1 MTGQPPLDAE
11 AGYLTSQL
19 AAGEQPRIGV
29 TLSTLTDD
37 QDRSVRRTL
46 PTVLGMRDLTLFMVL
61 IVVFISNTNG
71 VQFGGPIAFLYWALG
86 LITFLVPFALVTR
99 WLARRY
105 PGKCTPYLWIG
116 HILGPNWSFI
126 SAFCIWLP
134 GVLAVVSVIDNGL
147 IFIQYLLPTW
157 FVTPVQQCL
166 GIIVILAIATTLTC
180 LPLRWLKHLLSMFAI
195 LYLAVFALVGTAG
208 LWWLESGHPAALS
221 LNAPAAWQP
230 NAANFPIYG
239 VIILACLGV
248 NIPLLMSGEVGQK
261 RASKA
266 GIVHGD
272 SGRRALKRASL
283 YVWWGTILS
292 FLAYV
297 AGTFGIMIVVPA
309 SQAGSMTASVQ
320 VINIVFGPLGGNI
333 VDIVLALSQIAITM
347 AFILMFARVL
357 IAVSRD
363 RRLNPLLAS
372 VNRHGVPVR
381 SIIVQATIVAC
392 VTILSFVA
400 VPGIF
405 GAIVR
410 PADLAVEIYSVMQ
423 AGTAVVWLCSV
434 VQIFVMV
441 LWLLYRRKH
450 RLSLSKRSRMLQ
462 RVLLIGI
469 SVLGIGASLIGI
481 WATVSSSWIPTLLSN
496 DRWTII
502 VCGVISLSFMLGWFG
517 SELPRMH
524 ALLGEQRRVNS
535 REVALR
541 QELQVSYEEQQ
552 MLVQQQQVLLAE
564 VDRLY
569 REQAWAAVTDAVT
582 GLPNHRAVMSR
593 LEEEVSRCQRTN
605 DSCAVLFI
613 DLDHFKWVNDTWG
626 HRAGDAILCEIAGR
640 LRATLRLEDFVG
652 RYGGEEFAVVLT
664 DADKKSA
671 HQTAERLRET
681 IANEPCT
688 WMAEDTQL
696 VVPIAVT
703 GSIGIAV
710 YSLHGVTREELVE
723 NADRAMYKAKH
734 SGRNCVCI
742 VDINNV
748 PSPDET
754 KNQDRFTVS
763 QRSGDMALPGPR
775 DNLNQAVQALTA
787 AASVHDQGTDD
798 HAHRIILL
806 AEATARILKQPE
818 EEIHLLRLAA
828 LLHDIGK
835 IGIPDAILH
844 KPGPLTN
851 EEWIIM
857 RRHPEIGRQILE
869 QTGGVFQ
876 HLASIVVAHHER
888 WDGHGYPRG
897 LAAEAIPITARIL
910 SVVDAYDAM
919 ISRRPYREP
928 LSVDEARAELQ
939 QCAGGQFDPRVVTA
953 FLQILDERKELQG
966 ALPGELARA

>member
-1 MTGQPPLDAE
+1 
-11 AGYLTSQL
+11 
-19 AAGEQPRIGV
+19 
-29 TLSTLTDD
+29 
-37 QDRSVRRTL
+37 
-46 PTVLGMRDLTLFMVL
+46 
-61 IVVFISNTNG
+61 
-71 VQFGGPIAFLYWALG
+71 
-86 LITFLVPFALVTR
+86 
-99 WLARRY
+99 
-105 PGKCTPYLWIG
+105 
-116 HILGPNWSFI
+116 
-126 SAFCIWLP
+126 
-134 GVLAVVSVIDNGL
+134 
-147 IFIQYLLPTW
+147 
-157 FVTPVQQCL
+157 
-166 GIIVILAIATTLTC
+166 
-180 LPLRWLKHLLSMFAI
+180 
-195 LYLAVFALVGTAG
+195 
-208 LWWLESGHPAALS
+208 
-221 LNAPAAWQP
+221 
-230 NAANFPIYG
+230 
-239 VIILACLGV
+239 
-248 NIPLLMSGEVGQK
+248 
-261 RASKA
+261 
-266 GIVHGD
+266 
-272 SGRRALKRASL
+272 
-283 YVWWGTILS
+283 
-292 FLAYV
+292 
-297 AGTFGIMIVVPA
+297 
-309 SQAGSMTASVQ
+309 
-320 VINIVFGPLGGNI
+320 
-333 VDIVLALSQIAITM
+333 
-347 AFILMFARVL
+347 
-357 IAVSRD
+357 
-363 RRLNPLLAS
+363 
-372 VNRHGVPVR
+372 
-381 SIIVQATIVAC
+381 
-392 VTILSFVA
+392 
-400 VPGIF
+400 
-405 GAIVR
+405 
-410 PADLAVEIYSVMQ
+410 
-423 AGTAVVWLCSV
+423 
-434 VQIFVMV
+434 
-441 LWLLYRRKH
+441 
-450 RLSLSKRSRMLQ
+450 MLQ
-462 RVLLIGI
+462 RVLLSGI
-469 SVLGIGASLIGI
+469 SLLGIGASLIGI

-502 VCGVISLSFMLGWFG
+502 VWGVISLSFMLGWFG

-541 QELQVSYEEQQ
+541 QELQASYEEQQ
-552 MLVQQQQVLLAE
+552 MLVQQQQVLLAA

-569 REQAWAAVTDAVT
+569 REQALAAVTDAIT

-664 DADKKSA
+664 GAENESA

-681 IANEPCT
+681 IADEPCT

-696 VVPIAVT
+696 AVPIAVT

-748 PSPDET
+748 PSPVGT
-754 KNQDRFTVS
+754 KNQDMSTAS
-763 QRSGDMALPGPR
+763 QRSEDKALPGPR
-775 DNLNQAVQALTA
+775 DNLIQAVQALTA

-798 HAHRIILL
+798 HAHRIIQL

-818 EEIHLLRLAA
+818 EEFHLLRLAA

-844 KPGPLTN
+844 KPGPLSN

-869 QTGGVFQ
+869 QSGGVFQ

-888 WDGHGYPRG
+888 WDGHGYPRA

-928 LSVDEARAELQ
+928 LSVAEARAELQ
-939 QCAGGQFDPRVVTA
+939 HCAGSQFDPSVVTA
-953 FLQILDERKELQG
+953 FLQVLDERKELQG

>member
-19 AAGEQPRIGV
+19 AAGKQPG
-29 TLSTLTDD
+29 TGATSSTLTDG
-37 QDRSVRRTL
+37 QDGSVRRTL

-61 IVVFISNTNG
+61 IVVFVSNTNG
-71 VQFGGPIAFLYWALG
+71 VQFGGPVAFLYWALG
-86 LITFLVPFALVTR
+86 LITFLVPYAFVTW

-105 PGKCTPYLWIG
+105 PGKCAPYLWIG
-116 HILGPNWSFI
+116 RILGPNWSFI

-147 IFIQYLLPTW
+147 IFIQYLLPSW

-166 GIIVILAIATTLTC
+166 GIIVILAIATALTC

-208 LWWLESGHPAALS
+208 LWWLESGHPAALA

-230 NAANFPIYG
+230 NAGNFPIYG

-261 RASKA
+261 RASKG
-266 GIVHGD
+266 GIVHGNP
-272 SGRRALKRASL
+272 GGRALKRASL

-292 FLAYV
+292 FLAYI
-297 AGTFGIMIVVPA
+297 AGTFGIMVIIPA

-357 IAVSRD
+357 IVVSQD
-363 RRLNPLLAS
+363 HRLSPSLAS

-405 GAIVR
+405 GAIER
-410 PADLAVEIYSVMQ
+410 PAELAVEIYSVMQ

-434 VQIFVMV
+434 VQLFVMV
-441 LWLLYRRKH
+441 LWLLNRRKH
-450 RLSLSKRSRMLQ
+450 RLALSKRSRMFQ
-462 RVLLIGI
+462 RVLLNGI
-469 SVLGIGASLIGI
+469 SLLGIGASLIGI

-524 ALLGEQRRVNS
+524 ALLGEQQRVNS

-541 QELQVSYEEQQ
+541 QELQESYEEQQ

-569 REQAWAAVTDAVT
+569 REHALAAVTDAVT

-626 HRAGDAILCEIAGR
+626 HRAGDAILHEIAGR

-664 DADKKSA
+664 DADNESA

-681 IANEPCT
+681 IAGEPST

-696 VVPIAVT
+696 AVPIAVT

-742 VDINNV
+742 VDSNNV
-748 PSPDET
+748 TSLVGT
-754 KNQDRFTVS
+754 KNEDMSTAS
-763 QRSGDMALPGPR
+763 QRSEDKALPGPR
-775 DNLNQAVQALTA
+775 DNLIQAVQALTA

-798 HAHRIILL
+798 HAHRIIQL

-818 EEIHLLRLAA
+818 EEFQLLHLAA

-844 KPGPLTN
+844 KPGPLSN

-928 LSVDEARAELQ
+928 LSVAEARAELQ
-939 QCAGGQFDPRVVTA
+939 HCAGSQFDPSVVTA
-953 FLQILDERKELQG
+953 FLQVLDERKELQG